1 MAVMLNSTV
10 GVKIAT
16 VDISDHVS
24 SATLSQIFDE
34 LEITS
39 LGDLSHKFTKG
50 LEASTLSLDFFNDFA
65 IEEKEAFLE
74 TRIRPGL
81 DIEVVET
88 IKRSLQEESIFF
100 HREDIFGTRAI
111 LGLEHKQIIDPLTQ
125 TPKGIDVGPRPR
137 LGIDKMFKRG
147 HLLMKI
153 RDRCT

>member
-65 IEEKEAFLE
+65 ASQITTL
-74 TRIRPGL
+74 
-81 DIEVVET
+81 
-88 IKRSLQEESIFF
+88 LQTNYGATVTAVLIPVKGTAVSATNPLYTVSILINNLTPISGDVASINNSSISFTCNSTVAYATT
-100 HREDIFGTRAI
+100 GT
-111 LGLEHKQIIDPLTQ
+111 
-125 TPKGIDVGPRPR
+125 
-137 LGIDKMFKRG
+137 F
-147 HLLMKI
+147 
-153 RDRCT
+153 